1 MKTLGGW
8 QFWSDVRFFRES
20 RIQRHVYTGHFR
32 LIDPKNHRLAF
43 GSLET
48 CLAKLAKIKQSE
60 NLAPMSGKAI
70 IVVHGIL
77 RTSGTFAKMCP
88 ALRKAGYTVVEFEY
102 PSTRLGIVDA
112 AGDLRQVIESLEGI
126 QEINFVVHSMGG
138 LVVRAYLKEHRD
150 PRIKRMVMLA
160 VPNQGAEMANLL
172 RKSHVVRFL
181 LGPAVRQLVTDRNGL
196 IPTLPIPDFEF
207 AIVAGARGHKSGFN
221 PLIPG
226 DDDILVTVASAQLP
240 GAADSMT
247 VRAFHRFIPGN
258 AEAIDATIRFLQ
270 TGSLRQDGTCHPIPR
285 EIATRQPHVAT
296 QPASA
301 SGRQ

>member
-8 QFWSDVRFFRES
+8 QFWSDVRFFREW
-20 RIQRHVYTGHFR
+20 RVQRHVYTGHFR
-32 LIDPKNHRLAF
+32 LIDPKNHRFAF

-48 CLAKLAKIKQSE
+48 CLAKLAEIKQAQ
-60 NLAPMSGKAI
+60 NLTPMSGQAV

-77 RTSGTFAKMCP
+77 RTSGTFAAMYP
-88 ALRKAGYTVVEFEY
+88 ALGRAGYTVVEFEY
-102 PSTRLGIVDA
+102 PSTRFGIVEA
-112 AGDLRQVIESLEGI
+112 AGDLRQIIESLEGI
-126 QEINFVVHSMGG
+126 EEINFVVHSMGG

-160 VPNQGAEMANLL
+160 VPNQGAEMADLL
-172 RKSHVVRFL
+172 RWSYAVRFL

-207 AIVAGARGHKSGFN
+207 AIIAGARGHKSGFN

-240 GAADSMT
+240 GATDSMT
-247 VRAFHRFIPGN
+247 VRSFHRLIPGN
-258 AEAIDATIRFLQ
+258 AETIDATIRFLQ
-270 TGSLRQDGTCHPIPR
+270 TGSLRQDGTRHPLPR
-285 EIATRQPHVAT
+285 ETETRQPPLAETSPV
-296 QPASA
+296 S
-301 SGRQ
+301 